1 MIGRDPRSGVSS
13 HQDRNE
19 VMKLSD
25 TSSMQLFINNLM
37 QVVVYVLRT
46 LRTSYIMPIRIQNH
60 ALGSPLQTAHLDYTK
75 FVLVQYLVR

>member
-1 MIGRDPRSGVSS
+1 
-13 HQDRNE
+13 
-19 VMKLSD
+19 
-25 TSSMQLFINNLM
+25 M

-60 ALGSPLQTAHLDYTK
+60 ALGSPLLTAHLDYTK